1 MNDVRYLTD
10 SFDQKI
16 RKIKSIGAPLN
27 FVFITDEHNRLNQHA
42 MERNHPE
49 RPADAELAV
58 NAVESIRYL
67 LARCP
72 EISFVVSGGDMGDDY
87 SSGEVMRASHKEL
100 MEALYRLPVPVHCC
114 VGNHDDGLG
123 NAFDNHWDTR
133 GRVILPEEMHE
144 ICMKYNPTKEN
155 YYYVDDEKNKFRFI
169 FLNTSDIPYLT
180 DEKGQIP
187 FGWRYEISDRQASWL
202 ENEALKTE
210 KRVLVFSHTPLHNA
224 GVFGSGS
231 TKKPLK
237 PYDDLLNGPRVY
249 DAVKHSPVVAATIFG
264 HVHYDNFFYDEDIL
278 VMSTTCSMMQRW
290 TTSCPDRAL
299 GTPSE
304 TAFDVISIKDNA
316 LYATRFG
323 AGEDR
328 QGLLFR

>member
-1 MNDVRYLTD
+1 MSDIHYLTD
-10 SFDQKI
+10 HFGPKI
-16 RKIKSIGAPLN
+16 QRIKEIGAPLN

-42 MERNHPE
+42 MERNNPGQ
-49 RPADAELAV
+49 PAKAELAV

-67 LARCP
+67 LDRCP

-87 SSGEVMRASHKEL
+87 SSAETMRQSHREL
-100 MEALYRLPVPVHCC
+100 MDALYGLPVPVHCC

-123 NAFDNHWDTR
+123 NAADNHWDTR
-133 GRVILPEEMHE
+133 EHVILPKEMHE

-155 YYYVDDEKNKFRFI
+155 YYYFDDEKNNFRFV

-180 DEKGQIP
+180 DENGQIP
-187 FGWRYEISDRQASWL
+187 FGWRYEISNRQAEWF
-202 ENEALKTE
+202 ENEALATD
-210 KRVLVFSHTPLHNA
+210 KRILVFSHTPLHNA
-224 GVFGSGS
+224 GVFGSGT

-249 DAVKHSPVVAATIFG
+249 YAVKHSPTVAATIFG
-264 HVHYDNFFYDEDIL
+264 HVHYDNFFYDDDIL
-278 VMSTTCSMMQRW
+278 VMSTTCSMMQKW
-290 TTSCPDRAL
+290 TATCPDRVC
-299 GTPSE
+299 GTVTE
-304 TAFDVISIKDNA
+304 TAFDVISIKDNT